1 MTSIRRPNNTRFL
14 SKKSIIVAICC
25 LYAVVLFSNSGKEK
39 KNSSLR
45 ASVVDDPQVS
55 KRVDVDQPQTAQQE
69 SLNGIKKPVDE
80 QKVQQEFKT
89 VLSDI
94 EDAEKSES
102 KLTMGWLHDK
112 VLEANKYIHGA
123 IDSMIHESS
132 NDISDED
139 VEDFDEE
146 ISMEVEEELQS
157 DLKALVDE
165 AMENLHEELLSVQE
179 KEIGD
184 KNKSEEDI
192 ELDVESIRT
201 FYIDK
206 IKDEIDELEG
216 KLESKIH
223 AVTTKVEKD
232 LLAEDLGLETTEE
245 ELEMEE
251 VNSVIMEVEDEVLEA
266 ANDEIDAAEDEVEG
280 VEEILQEEIKKS
292 LDGFLIRDKKM
303 SSSKANE
310 VEETILNELS
320 DEMTSLFTKEEEKIE
335 DIANDKLDELDE
347 STAED
352 AHVVSQAAE
361 LGMKSSNNDDTNVAE
376 VIEPRLDNLKED
388 LEEYLQQ
395 AIVESK
401 NRLIDSLSKVTE
413 DVEIKVF
420 KEEGI
425 DISEEELAALVEKET
440 QNVSKVE
447 PAE

>member
-94 EDAEKSES
+94 EDAEESES

-132 NDISDED
+132 NDNDIS

-165 AMENLHEELLSVQE
+165 AMDNLHEELLLVQE

-232 LLAEDLGLETTEE
+232 LLAEDLGFETTEE

-251 VNSVIMEVEDEVLEA
+251 VNSVIIEAEDEVLEA
-266 ANDEIDAAEDEVEG
+266 ANDEIEAAEDEVEG

-292 LDGFLIRDKKM
+292 LDGFLIGDKKM

-320 DEMTSLFTKEEEKIE
+320 DEMTSLFTKEEGKIE
-335 DIANDKLDELDE
+335 DIANDKLDQLDE